1 MANQNYM
8 ENFKNME
15 ENAIY
20 YVEEGKGKETH
31 PLCDIFFKTK
41 KKELVLIDVTGG
53 GEKTVKEKVDK
64 FSSQIRHSSSPTTRF
79 SMN

>member
-1 MANQNYM
+1 MTT
-8 ENFKNME
+8 ENLKNME
-15 ENAIY
+15 NTIY

-31 PLCDIFFKTK
+31 CTLSVTFFFKTK

-64 FSSQIRHSSSPTTRF
+64 LSSQIRHSSLPTTRY